1 MLFNLRFKA
10 IRGVLSFGMVI
21 VLGGYQKVLK
31 RILGGIWRVC
41 DRPMVLSFL
50 IRTQL
55 YVKRLPNYPKS
66 PKFDS

>member
-10 IRGVLSFGMVI
+10 IWGVLSFGTVI

-41 DRPMVLSFL
+41 DRPMVLSF
-50 IRTQL
+50 
-55 YVKRLPNYPKS
+55 
-66 PKFDS
+66 F